1 MDGQRL
7 RARRRILAA
16 ARKCFAEVGYE
27 KATLRMIAAEANSDK
42 SSVIKYFGSKEQLFR
57 ECVYWTIPIDELTAD
72 APDQSAENY
81 LRSMLSA
88 WARDPHSP
96 MAVLLRVSMTNKEA
110 ADLLRSHITTHSVE
124 RVMKHMKGPDPELRA
139 GLFAAMMMGI
149 ASGRYLLRIPGL
161 AEAELDDVLRV
172 AAPAIRASS
181 PSRRHRQHRR
191 KAGQNLTCSD
201 AHPARCPADASAA
214 SADSHVA
221 TVSPRSEGAWR
232 RPGCSPPAR

>member
-1 MDGQRL
+1 MTGQVSWDHDPLASPDSPDKRPWTAKGL

-172 AAPAIRASS
+172 AAPAIRALIAVEEAQTAQKK
-181 PSRRHRQHRR
+181 SRTELDLFR
-191 KAGQNLTCSD
+191 
-201 AHPARCPADASAA
+201 
-214 SADSHVA
+214 
-221 TVSPRSEGAWR
+221 
-232 RPGCSPPAR
+232 CSPG